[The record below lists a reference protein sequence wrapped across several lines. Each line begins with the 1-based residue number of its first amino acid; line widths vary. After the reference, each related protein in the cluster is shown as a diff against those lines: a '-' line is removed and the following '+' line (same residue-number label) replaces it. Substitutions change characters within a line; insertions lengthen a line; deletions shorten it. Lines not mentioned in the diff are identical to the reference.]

1 MFSERIFQITFLLS
15 LIAHGIILFQNPN
28 FSLFPALKK
37 EETLEVSYLKIP
49 QGKEE
54 YKKASPLKNE
64 PFLKIPSKITL
75 QKIAPPPFV
84 DKESIFKEGRQPVLP
99 QPVFNKPAFI
109 KPDIIAIKKKI
120 TLPPIDIEKI
130 KNPSYINY
138 YQIVRE
144 KIRRAAY
151 QNYLREEEGEVYLS
165 FIIAD
170 NGPLKDVRILGD
182 KSSNSTYLKDV
193 ALRSIQAAS
202 PFPAFPKE
210 LDYPQLSFNV
220 VISFEIE

>member
-75 QKIAPPPFV
+75 QKIAPPPFL
-84 DKESIFKEGRQPVLP
+84 DKESVFKELGQPVLP

-109 KPDIIAIKKKI
+109 RPDIIAIKKKI
-120 TLPPIDIEKI
+120 TLPPIGIEKI
-130 KNPSYINY
+130 KNPTYINY

-151 QNYLREEEGEVYLS
+151 QNYMREEEGEIYLS
-165 FIIAD
+165 FVISN
-170 NGPLKDVRILGD
+170 NGSLKDLRILED
-182 KSSNSTYLKDV
+182 KSSNSAYLKDV

-202 PFPAFPKE
+202 PLPAFPKE